1 MWCPAPADSG
11 DDDGAA
17 VAEFALVSVLLIF
30 LFLAIAQVAVYLH
43 IRNVV
48 TASAA
53 EGARYAANADVPAE
67 AGGPR
72 ATALIRASVGPSTS
86 AAVSCRSAQVA
97 GPAGVPVVEVDC
109 DGAVPVFFA
118 PLGRVLP
125 LRTSARAVE
134 EAP

>member
-1 MWCPAPADSG
+1 MRDEE
-11 DDDGAA
+11 GAA

-30 LFLAIAQVAVYLH
+30 LFLAVAQVAVYLH
-43 IRNVV
+43 VRNVV

-72 ATALIRASVGPSTS
+72 AEDLVRTSVNQDIACTS
-86 AAVSCRSAQVA
+86 RLQR
-97 GPAGVPVVEVDC
+97 PVVVVEC
-109 DGAVPVFFA
+109 AGAIPVFFA
-118 PLGRVLP
+118 PLGRLLP
-125 LRTSARAVE
+125 LRTSARAIE

>member
-1 MWCPAPADSG
+1 MSCRVRAARA
-11 DDDGAA
+11 DDGAA
-17 VAEFALVSVLLIF
+17 VAEFALVAVLLIF
-30 LFLAIAQVAVYLH
+30 LFLAVAQVGVYLH
-43 IRNVV
+43 VRNVV

-72 ATALIRASVGPSTS
+72 AAALIGTSVGPLTG
-86 AAVSCRSAQVA
+86 AALSCRSSQVA

-109 DGAVPVFFA
+109 EGAVPVFFA
-118 PLGRVLP
+118 PLGRVIP